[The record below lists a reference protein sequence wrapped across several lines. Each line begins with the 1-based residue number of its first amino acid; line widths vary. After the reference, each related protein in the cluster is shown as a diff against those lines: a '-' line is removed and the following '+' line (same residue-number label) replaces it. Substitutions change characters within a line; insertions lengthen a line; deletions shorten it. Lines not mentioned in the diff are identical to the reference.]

1 MSERNGYYFEDLSV
15 GMTASYDRT
24 VTDQDIQQF
33 ADVSGDTNPLHLDD
47 AFAAETMFKGR
58 IAHGMLS
65 ASYLSTI
72 FGTRM
77 PGPGCVYLSQ
87 SVRFKAPVR
96 PGDHVTANVTV
107 AELRP
112 DKNFVRFDC
121 NCTVGETEVLS
132 GEALILVPGRPA

>member
-24 VTDQDIQQF
+24 VTDADIQQF
-33 ADVSGDTNPLHLDD
+33 ADVSGDANPLHLDD
-47 AFAAETMFKGR
+47 AFANETMFKGR

-96 PGDHVTANVTV
+96 PDDHVTANVTV

-121 NCTVGETEVLS
+121 NCMVGDTEVLS
-132 GEALILVPGRPA
+132 GEALILVPGRPE